1 MRLIMQSVA
10 TSDPRP
16 PSHGHKQSQSQDED
30 RRPQLG
36 YISKPACPARNLF
49 SRPETTAATTAAT
62 GQASATASS
71 TRDRVLCHSTS
82 TQGAL
87 SHEPSPSRCGGTT
100 SQLDTAQ
107 RCAHPGT
114 AAAPDTQR
122 TAAHRG
128 GSGAALS
135 RTVSFIREWEGNSR
149 KLLPDYQAC

>member
-10 TSDPRP
+10 TPDPRP
-16 PSHGHKQSQSQDED
+16 TATSRVRARTKTVDRSSVIFQNRLARPATCSVA
-30 RRPQLG
+30 RRP
-36 YISKPACPARNLF
+36 PPR
-49 SRPETTAATTAAT
+49 ATAT

-87 SHEPSPSRCGGTT
+87 SHEPSSSRCGGTT

-114 AAAPDTQR
+114 ATAPDTQR

-128 GSGAALS
+128 GSGAALP